1 MAKKTFSSEYQPD
14 PSRRSGGP
22 QSGVKKLRDA
32 LERKFSSGD
41 VEGFDTFD
49 DWLVHKALEE
59 GGVYLQIVAS
69 RAVPTYKPTLEPIK
83 IEYDKNGTA
92 VEKAAAVYNA
102 VADGE
107 IPADVGSMLIESLS
121 KMLNIEE
128 LTDLKA
134 RLERIE
140 EILNKQ

>member
-92 VEKAAAVYNA
+92 VEKASAVYNA

-107 IPADVGSMLIESLS
+107 IPADVGSMLIDSLS

>member
-1 MAKKTFSSEYQPD
+1 MAKKFSSEYQPEK
-14 PSRRSGGP
+14 RGGGP
-22 QSGVKKLRDA
+22 SSAMKKLRDA

-41 VEGFDTFD
+41 VEGYETFE
-49 DWLVHKALEE
+49 DWLVDKALAE
-59 GGVYLQIVAS
+59 GGVYLQVVTS

-83 IEYDKNGTA
+83 IDYPKDGTA
-92 VEKAAAVYNA
+92 VEKADAVYKA

-107 IPADVGSMLIESLS
+107 IPADVGSMLIDSLS

>member
-1 MAKKTFSSEYQPD
+1 MAKFSSEHQPEKRGGG
-14 PSRRSGGP
+14 PKAGAQKLREALEKKFASGG
-22 QSGVKKLRDA
+22 
-32 LERKFSSGD
+32 

-49 DWLVHKALEE
+49 DWLVHKALVE
-59 GGVYLQIVAS
+59 GGVYLQILTS
-69 RAVPTYKPTLEPIK
+69 RAIPSYKPTLEPIK
-83 IEYDKNGTA
+83 IDYDKNGTA

-107 IPADVGSMLIESLS
+107 VPADVGSMLIDSLS

-128 LTDLKA
+128 LTDLKS

>member
-1 MAKKTFSSEYQPD
+1 MAKKFSSEYQPEN
-14 PSRRSGGP
+14 RGGGP
-22 QSGVKKLRDA
+22 SSAMKKLRDA
-32 LERKFSSGD
+32 LERKFASGD
-41 VEGFDTFD
+41 VDGYNTFE
-49 DWLVHKALEE
+49 DWLVDKALSE
-59 GGVYLQIVAS
+59 GGVYLQVVTS

-107 IPADVGSMLIESLS
+107 VPADVGSMLIDSLS

>member
-1 MAKKTFSSEYQPD
+1 MAKKFSSEYQPEN
-14 PSRRSGGP
+14 RGGGP
-22 QSGVKKLRDA
+22 SSAMKKLRDA
-32 LERKFSSGD
+32 LERKFASGD
-41 VEGFDTFD
+41 VDGYDTFE
-49 DWLVHKALEE
+49 DWLVDKALSE
-59 GGVYLQIVAS
+59 GGVYLQVVTS

-83 IEYDKNGTA
+83 IDYPKDGTA
-92 VEKAAAVYNA
+92 VQKANAVYDAMAN
-102 VADGE
+102 GE
-107 IPADVGSMLIESLS
+107 IPPDVGQTLIDALS

>member
-1 MAKKTFSSEYQPD
+1 MAKKFSSEYQPEK
-14 PSRRSGGP
+14 RGGGP
-22 QSGVKKLRDA
+22 SSAMKKLRDA

-41 VEGFDTFD
+41 VEGYDTFE
-49 DWLVHKALEE
+49 DWLVDRALSE
-59 GGVYLQIVAS
+59 GGVYLQVVTS

-83 IEYDKNGTA
+83 IEYPREGTA
-92 VEKAAAVYNA
+92 VQKAEAVYA
-102 VADGE
+102 AIAGGE
-107 IPADVGSMLIESLS
+107 ISPDVGQILIDALS

>member
-41 VEGFDTFD
+41 VDGFDTFD

-83 IEYDKNGTA
+83 IDYDKNGTA
-92 VEKAAAVYNA
+92 VEKASAVYNA

-107 IPADVGSMLIESLS
+107 IPADVGSMLIDSLS

>member
-1 MAKKTFSSEYQPD
+1 MAKFSSEHQPEK
-14 PSRRSGGP
+14 RGGGP
-22 QSGVKKLRDA
+22 KAGAQKLREA
-32 LERKFSSGD
+32 LERKFASGE

-49 DWLVHKALEE
+49 DWLVHKALDE
-59 GGVYLQIVAS
+59 GGVYLQILTS
-69 RAVPTYKPTLEPIK
+69 RAIPSYKPTLEPIK

-92 VEKAAAVYNA
+92 VDKAAAVYNA

-107 IPADVGSMLIESLS
+107 VPADVGSMLIDSLS

>member
-1 MAKKTFSSEYQPD
+1 MAKKFSSEYQPEK
-14 PSRRSGGP
+14 RGGGP
-22 QSGVKKLRDA
+22 SSAMKKLRDA

-41 VEGFDTFD
+41 VEGYDTFE
-49 DWLVHKALEE
+49 DWLVDKALSE
-59 GGVYLQIVAS
+59 GGVYLQVVTS

-83 IEYDKNGTA
+83 IEYPKDGTA
-92 VEKAAAVYNA
+92 VQKADAVYNA
-102 VADGE
+102 IAEGE
-107 IPADVGSMLIESLS
+107 IPADVGQTLIDALS

-128 LTDLKA
+128 ITDLKA

>member
-32 LERKFSSGD
+32 LERKFSSGG

-92 VEKAAAVYNA
+92 VEKASAVYNA

-107 IPADVGSMLIESLS
+107 IPADVGSMLIDSLS

>member
-1 MAKKTFSSEYQPD
+1 MAKKFSSEYQPEK
-14 PSRRSGGP
+14 RGGGP
-22 QSGVKKLRDA
+22 SSAMKKLRDA

-41 VEGFDTFD
+41 VEGYDTFE
-49 DWLVHKALEE
+49 DWLVDKALSE
-59 GGVYLQIVAS
+59 GGVYLQVVTS

-83 IEYDKNGTA
+83 IDYPKDGTA
-92 VEKAAAVYNA
+92 VQKAEAVYDA
-102 VADGE
+102 IAGGE
-107 IPADVGSMLIESLS
+107 ISPDVGQILIDALS

-140 EILNKQ
+140 EILNKQV

>member
-1 MAKKTFSSEYQPD
+1 MAKKFSSEYQPEK
-14 PSRRSGGP
+14 RGGGP
-22 QSGVKKLRDA
+22 SSAMKKLRDA

-41 VEGFDTFD
+41 VEGYDTFE
-49 DWLVHKALEE
+49 DWLVDKALSE
-59 GGVYLQIVAS
+59 GGVYLQVVTS
-69 RAVPTYKPTLEPIK
+69 RAVPTYRPTLEPIK

-107 IPADVGSMLIESLS
+107 VPADVGSMLIDSLS

-128 LTDLKA
+128 LTDLKS

>member
-83 IEYDKNGTA
+83 IDYPKDGTA
-92 VEKAAAVYNA
+92 VQKASAVYDA
-102 VADGE
+102 IAEGE
-107 IPADVGSMLIESLS
+107 ISPDVGQIMIDALS

-140 EILNKQ
+140 QILNKQ

>member
-92 VEKAAAVYNA
+92 VEKASAVYNA

-107 IPADVGSMLIESLS
+107 IPADVGSMLIDSLS

-128 LTDLKA
+128 LTDLKN